1 MPRLP
6 SLFAAL
12 ALTLVL
18 AACDSAEERAEE
30 HYQSALSLLAEG
42 DVDRA
47 IVELRN
53 VFPLVPNHLEARH
66 ELARILLEEKERI
79 QQSYSQY
86 LRIVEQYP
94 DDLKSRIVLSEL
106 AFFAANWDELER
118 HGAKA
123 RELEPENERVR
134 IISTALDYR
143 AAIEGDDDGAREAV
157 IQTANALLDPAKP
170 ERILQELI
178 LDDHL
183 RNQEFSASLALL
195 DKLTAEFPETQRYWR
210 QRLQVLIAIGD
221 ESAIEQQLVDLVDR
235 FPDDTEQKQILVRY
249 FLSRGELD
257 KTEAFLRRL
266 VDESPEDDIAPR
278 VDLIRFMVELRGVD
292 VARREIADA
301 IATESNAT
309 PFILLGAALDFTSG
323 NTDQAI
329 LDLEAAIEGAEPS
342 QQTNEVKVALARM
355 LLQTGNEVGARSL
368 VEAVLLEDGA
378 QPAALKMN
386 AQWLVESD
394 DTDGAIA
401 ALRTALDVNPDDPEA
416 MTLMAAAYQRAGSM
430 DLSRD
435 FLSLA
440 VEASG
445 NAPAET
451 ERYAQLLISEG
462 RYLPAEDV
470 LLPAIRIAPNNIA
483 LLRVAAQLYLEM
495 EDLGRMQQVIETLRR
510 IDTPESN
517 RLAVQL
523 EAARLSQVSG
533 TEQAL
538 GYLEGLAGAADADMA
553 SRILLLRARLATGDN
568 EGAITLAESMVEG
581 EPETPAARLVLA
593 TTLTAAGELDRALDI
608 YGALAEEYPNDA
620 GLQVE
625 IAAVLTRSG
634 DAEGARA
641 TIEAAIER
649 NPEDMRL
656 LWALASYLE
665 VDGDIEGAIDVYEK
679 MYARDSNNLVVANNL
694 ASLLGTFRDDD
705 ASLERAWT
713 IARRFRDFENP
724 AIQDTYGWIAH
735 RRGNSEEALN
745 YLEPAAA
752 ELPSDIIVQFH
763 LAEALFAV
771 GRLEPALEQYRTTL
785 ELAGVGDTRPQI
797 LQAQTRI
804 VEIEEALAAAE

>member
-1 MPRLP
+1 
-6 SLFAAL
+6 
-12 ALTLVL
+12 
-18 AACDSAEERAEE
+18 
-30 HYQSALSLLAEG
+30 
-42 DVDRA
+42 
-47 IVELRN
+47 
-53 VFPLVPNHLEARH
+53 
-66 ELARILLEEKERI
+66 
-79 QQSYSQY
+79 
-86 LRIVEQYP
+86 
-94 DDLKSRIVLSEL
+94 
-106 AFFAANWDELER
+106 
-118 HGAKA
+118 
-123 RELEPENERVR
+123 
-134 IISTALDYR
+134 
-143 AAIEGDDDGAREAV
+143 
-157 IQTANALLDPAKP
+157 
-170 ERILQELI
+170 
-178 LDDHL
+178 
-183 RNQEFSASLALL
+183 
-195 DKLTAEFPETQRYWR
+195 
-210 QRLQVLIAIGD
+210 
-221 ESAIEQQLVDLVDR
+221 
-235 FPDDTEQKQILVRY
+235 
-249 FLSRGELD
+249 
-257 KTEAFLRRL
+257 
-266 VDESPEDDIAPR
+266 
-278 VDLIRFMVELRGVD
+278 
-292 VARREIADA
+292 
-301 IATESNAT
+301 
-309 PFILLGAALDFTSG
+309 
-323 NTDQAI
+323 
-329 LDLEAAIEGAEPS
+329 
-342 QQTNEVKVALARM
+342 
-355 LLQTGNEVGARSL
+355 
-368 VEAVLLEDGA
+368 
-378 QPAALKMN
+378 
-386 AQWLVESD
+386 
-394 DTDGAIA
+394 
-401 ALRTALDVNPDDPEA
+401 
-416 MTLMAAAYQRAGSM
+416 
-430 DLSRD
+430 
-435 FLSLA
+435 
-440 VEASG
+440 
-445 NAPAET
+445 
-451 ERYAQLLISEG
+451 
-462 RYLPAEDV
+462 
-470 LLPAIRIAPNNIA
+470 
-483 LLRVAAQLYLEM
+483 
-495 EDLGRMQQVIETLRR
+495 
-510 IDTPESN
+510 
-517 RLAVQL
+517 
-523 EAARLSQVSG
+523 
-533 TEQAL
+533 
-538 GYLEGLAGAADADMA
+538 MA